1 MKFKAQLIYQSTCT
15 CFRTKLPVYFYGLS
29 SSKMLVLYSCNK
41 SDFAFDATLK
51 WILAEHED
59 FSYDYDSNTIF
70 TNGIEEVGVAE
81 FMELADNLEQRIKTL
96 ATFGNFSTN
105 SEAQQYFNLNA
116 FNMLNSQ
123 NQLQAEMAYN

>member
-1 MKFKAQLIYQSTCT
+1 MKTKIQLIYESLNT
-15 CFRTKLPVYFYGLS
+15 CFSTQLPVYFYGLS
-29 SSKMLVLYSCNK
+29 SGKMVVLYSCKK
-41 SDFAFDATLK
+41 SDFAFDTTLK

-70 TNGIEEVGVAE
+70 TNGIEEVGIDE
-81 FMELADNLEQRIKTL
+81 FMELADNLEQRIKIL
-96 ATFGNFSTN
+96 ATFGNFSSN
-105 SEAQQYFNLNA
+105 SEAQHYLNLNV